1 MMKFPICI
9 FAVLAVVSASIMR
22 CSRES
27 EDIHSIFAPG
37 AEIVRLGVA
46 QDFTFLEGPAWDG
59 EESLYFTDVPVSRI
73 YRYTPEKGFSVFREN
88 TDQANGL
95 MFDPKGRLVACEGGS
110 GRVTVMNKR
119 GEVVEIRASE
129 YRGMPF
135 NSPNDLVI
143 DKNGGIYFTDPNFDK
158 VEDLSQNSEAVYY
171 VRPDG
176 DIVRVIED
184 IKKPNGI
191 ILSPDGS
198 RLYVA
203 DSYDVFVRA
212 YRMSANGIPVDRYI
226 FATLKSKDEE
236 SDITWADGMTV
247 DSEGHLYVATELGIQ
262 IFNRKGVHLGILNV
276 PETPSNCTIGGRD
289 GKTLYITARKSLY
302 AIKLDV
308 KGTHR

>member
-1 MMKFPICI
+1 MKFPICI
-9 FAVLAVVSASIMR
+9 FAILSVVSTSIIR

-37 AEIVRLGVA
+37 AEIIQLSSEL
-46 QDFTFLEGPAWDG
+46 DFTFLEGPAWDG

-73 YRYTPEKGFSVFREN
+73 HKYTLDKGFSVFREH

-95 MFDPKGRLVACEGGS
+95 MFNPKGRLVACEGGS
-110 GRVTVMNKR
+110 GRVTVMNQH
-119 GEVVEIRASE
+119 GEVVEIRGSE

-143 DKNGGIYFTDPNFDK
+143 DKHGGIYFTDPNFGGT
-158 VEDLSQNSEAVYY
+158 EDLSQDSEAVYY
-171 VRPDG
+171 IRPEG
-176 DIVRVIED
+176 DIVRVIDD

-191 ILSPDGS
+191 VLSADGS
-198 RLYVA
+198 RLFVA

-212 YRMSANGIPVDRYI
+212 YRVSANGIPVDKYI

-236 SDITWADGMTV
+236 SDITWADGMTM
-247 DSEGHLYVATELGIQ
+247 DSEGHLYVATDLGIQ
-262 IFNRKGVHLGILNV
+262 IFNKKGVHLGILNV

-289 GKTLYITARKSLY
+289 GKTLYITAKKNLY

-308 KGTHR
+308 KGINR